1 MNASKRS
8 RNSLQ
13 RSVSSKS
20 TLSSFAVRH
29 RAHHRRVWRV
39 ELTDRNIV
47 ITGAGSGIGA
57 AAARRFS
64 REGPRSL
71 VLADLDMPSVQA
83 VADELEATAVQAD
96 VGREEDILALID
108 RAREV
113 GGSVDVFFS
122 NAGVPGPAGGPE
134 ASDDGWERAWR
145 VNVMAHVWAA
155 RALLP
160 GMTAGGDGYRVSS
173 AS

>member
-57 AAARRFS
+57 ATARRFS
-64 REGPRSL
+64 PEGPRAL
-71 VLADLDMPSVQA
+71 VLADHDLRSVQA
-83 VADELEATAVQAD
+83 VADELGAVAVEAD
-96 VGREEDILALID
+96 VGREQDILALIE
-108 RAREV
+108 RARE
-113 GGSVDVFFS
+113 
-122 NAGVPGPAGGPE
+122 AG
-134 ASDDGWERAWR
+134 
-145 VNVMAHVWAA
+145 
-155 RALLP
+155 
-160 GMTAGGDGYRVSS
+160 
-173 AS
+173 